1 MNRFLLWILAFCLVI
16 TVFPG
21 CRSLTPPV
29 TYYTLSS
36 IPMAAVGADTD
47 GTVAFT
53 LGILPLEL
61 PGAINRAQMVK
72 RTDTHQ
78 LAISSLHRWADFPDR
93 LVQQAIGEN
102 LQVLLPEA
110 RVVNSPWPAGLK
122 PDVTVA
128 FQFFELI
135 GTTDS
140 KMSLNA
146 QWTFVDSDQ
155 PPMVQVYRKDSVEPM
170 PGSDFEDL
178 AAAHSIAL
186 EVLCRDVAK
195 SLRSFL
201 N

>member
-1 MNRFLLWILAFCLVI
+1 MNRILLWILVFCLVI
-16 TVFPG
+16 AVFPG

-29 TYYTLSS
+29 TYYSLRS
-36 IPMAAVGADTD
+36 IPMAAVGTETD

-53 LGILPLEL
+53 LGILPIEL
-61 PGAINRAQMVK
+61 PGEINRVQMVK

-78 LAISSLHRWADFPDR
+78 LAISSFHRWADFPDR
-93 LVQQAIGEN
+93 LIQQTLGEN

-110 RVVNSPWPAGLK
+110 RVVTPPWPVGLK

-128 FQFFELI
+128 FQIFELI
-135 GTTDS
+135 GTTDR

-146 QWTFVDSDQ
+146 QWTFADSDQ
-155 PPMVQVYRKDSVEPM
+155 PPLLQVHRKDGVEPM

-178 AAAHSIAL
+178 AAAHSTAL
-186 EVLCRDVAK
+186 EVLCREVAK